1 MTSSTVSEGS
11 VPSVIAIVGPTGS
24 GKTTLAL
31 AVAERLGTDIISADS
46 MQFYRGLAIGTA
58 APTPEA
64 LARVKHHFVGCLDA
78 GGVMDAAMY
87 CTQGRAV
94 VDGLRARGKRALVVG
109 GSGLYVNAL
118 LDGIFEGPGRDEVI
132 RERLNAEAVECGNA
146 HMMARLVA
154 VDPAYAATVGSE
166 NDLVRIVRALE
177 VYELSGTPYSTL
189 HAEHRAK
196 MEPFSAL
203 IVGLEYE
210 RSVLYARVEARVE
223 EMFAAGW
230 VAEVEGL
237 LAAGFGDDL
246 ARLKPLGYAEI
257 VAHLEGATSLDETKS
272 AIKQQHRR
280 YAKRQL
286 TWFRGDARVQWL
298 KANAGSTMDGLADE
312 VLALGLGVPA
322 NTFTTK
328 LTKDTKKMRREN

>member
-1 MTSSTVSEGS
+1 MNSSFASE
-11 VPSVIAIVGPTGS
+11 VLEPSVIAIVGPTGS
-24 GKTTLAL
+24 GKTSLAL
-31 AVAERLGTDIISADS
+31 AVAERLGTEILSADS

-58 APTPEA
+58 APTAEA
-64 LARVKHHFVGCLDA
+64 LARVKHHFVGFLDA

-87 CTQGRAV
+87 CTQGWEI
-94 VDGLRARGKRALVVG
+94 VDGLRERGKQAVVVG

-118 LDGIFEGPGRDEVI
+118 LDGIFEGPGRDEAL
-132 RERLNAEAVECGNA
+132 RERLHTEAAEHGNA
-146 HMMARLVA
+146 HMMARLAA

-189 HAEHRAK
+189 HAEHRAT
-196 MEPFSAL
+196 MEPLSAL
-203 IVGLEYE
+203 MVGLDYE
-210 RSVLYARVEARVE
+210 RAVLYARVEARVE

-257 VAHLEGATSLDETKS
+257 VAHLAGAMSLEETKA

-286 TWFRGDARVQWL
+286 TWFRGDERVQWL
-298 KANAGSTMDGLADE
+298 KTDEDTSVEELANE
-312 VLALGLGVPA
+312 VLARVS
-322 NTFTTK
+322 
-328 LTKDTKKMRREN
+328 